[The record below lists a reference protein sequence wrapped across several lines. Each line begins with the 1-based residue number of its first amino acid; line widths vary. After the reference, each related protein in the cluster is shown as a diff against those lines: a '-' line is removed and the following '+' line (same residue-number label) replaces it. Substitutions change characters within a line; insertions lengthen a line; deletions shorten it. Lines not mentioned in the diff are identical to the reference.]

1 MASAA
6 FDLVSLK
13 RSGKRAI
20 EGITSNKNSIF
31 YMMESLNLISQP
43 LVGFLNLVVLLF

>member
-20 EGITSNKNSIF
+20 EGITSNKK
-31 YMMESLNLISQP
+31 LNLLYDGI
-43 LVGFLNLVVLLF
+43 FELN